1 MQTRFYCIIL
11 IELQKYIKTIKM
23 KIQKLDT
30 FDFPNRELKADGYDT
45 TSVPKAT
52 PDNMIVLINKINELT
67 KVVNKLKK
75 KL

>member
-1 MQTRFYCIIL
+1 
-11 IELQKYIKTIKM
+11 M